1 MQLTKNITYIF
12 SARAVNAASIMALV
26 LIISRRLG
34 PDIFGG
40 YSFMNAVIMTG
51 VVIANFGLDSFM
63 VREVSR
69 NNLRGNQLLS
79 SILVFKFVSSL
90 VVIAVVCRL
99 FRFFLDD
106 QAIIR
111 LLTFFSV
118 AICLNSLS
126 QSFWFFGDAFQKFQF
141 HATLWAFSNVIKI
154 PFVWFFILLKQDL
167 AMVIYGL
174 IISEFIS
181 LMISGFWIR
190 FHFGLSFKNASFNS
204 IPALF
209 IDAWPLAVV
218 FILSAIYFRID
229 SMMLEVMKGEK
240 AVGIYSAGYKLI
252 EFLSIIPGTVTIA
265 ALPGLSADFST
276 NIEAFRLSLVRTI
289 AMLGISGAVI
299 GSLLYGFSR
308 QVILLLYGPLFS
320 DSALSLRILSV
331 VVFFIF
337 VNGYFA
343 YVAIATNNERAVAII
358 LIIATLLNIICN
370 YYLIPRYSHVGAA
383 LSTLF
388 SEILMLISYS
398 IFFLK
403 GKIYWKK
410 NAIGNVA

>member
-1 MQLTKNITYIF
+1 
-12 SARAVNAASIMALV
+12 
-26 LIISRRLG
+26 
-34 PDIFGG
+34 
-40 YSFMNAVIMTG
+40 
-51 VVIANFGLDSFM
+51 
-63 VREVSR
+63 
-69 NNLRGNQLLS
+69 
-79 SILVFKFVSSL
+79 
-90 VVIAVVCRL
+90 
-99 FRFFLDD
+99 
-106 QAIIR
+106 
-111 LLTFFSV
+111 
-118 AICLNSLS
+118 
-126 QSFWFFGDAFQKFQF
+126 
-141 HATLWAFSNVIKI
+141 
-154 PFVWFFILLKQDL
+154 
-167 AMVIYGL
+167 
-174 IISEFIS
+174 
-181 LMISGFWIR
+181 
-190 FHFGLSFKNASFNS
+190 
-204 IPALF
+204 
-209 IDAWPLAVV
+209 
-218 FILSAIYFRID
+218 
-229 SMMLEVMKGEK
+229 MMLEVMKGEK

-265 ALPGLSADFST
+265 ALPGLSADFSK

-320 DSALSLRILSV
+320 DSALSLRILSM

-370 YYLIPRYSHVGAA
+370 YYLISRYSHVGAA

-398 IFFLK
+398 VFFLK

>member
-1 MQLTKNITYIF
+1 
-12 SARAVNAASIMALV
+12 
-26 LIISRRLG
+26 
-34 PDIFGG
+34 
-40 YSFMNAVIMTG
+40 
-51 VVIANFGLDSFM
+51 
-63 VREVSR
+63 
-69 NNLRGNQLLS
+69 LRGNKLLS

-90 VVIAVVCRL
+90 VVIAVVCSL

-154 PFVWFFILLKQDL
+154 PFVWVFILLKQDL

-174 IISEFIS
+174 IIAEFIS
-181 LMISGFWIR
+181 LMISGFWVR
-190 FHFGLSFKNASFNS
+190 FRFGLSFKNASFNS

-276 NIEAFRLSLVRTI
+276 NIEAFRLSLVKTI

-320 DSALSLRILSV
+320 DSALSLRILSM

-370 YYLIPRYSHVGAA
+370 YYLISRYSHVGAA

-398 IFFLK
+398 VFFLK